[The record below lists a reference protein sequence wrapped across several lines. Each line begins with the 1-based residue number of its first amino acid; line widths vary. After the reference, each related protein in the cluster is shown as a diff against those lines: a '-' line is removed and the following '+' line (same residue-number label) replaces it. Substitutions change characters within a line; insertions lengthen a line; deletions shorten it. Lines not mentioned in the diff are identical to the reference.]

1 MRDIDTYSQSI
12 NHILIEKGGT
22 MKKVILYGV
31 AVAFLSVAGF
41 AGVGMSEEDKGPA
54 DITLEVAGSE
64 KPKPAVFPH
73 AKHQETIECD
83 TCHKSEFYKPG
94 AWTKDDGHGLCQEC
108 HKSNEDAE
116 RAKEL
121 KKCTT
126 CHPKA
131 E

>member
-1 MRDIDTYSQSI
+1 
-12 NHILIEKGGT
+12 
-22 MKKVILYGV
+22 MKKVIIFG
-31 AVAFLSVAGF
+31 AAIAFLCVAGF
-41 AGVGMSEEDKGPA
+41 AGVGMTEEEVDKGPA
-54 DITLEVAGSE
+54 DITLEVPNSE

-73 AKHQETIECD
+73 AAHQERNIECD
-83 TCHKSEFYKPG
+83 TCHKSEFYKPK

-108 HKSNEDAE
+108 HKAVEDAE

-131 E
+131 EKE

>member
-1 MRDIDTYSQSI
+1 
-12 NHILIEKGGT
+12 
-22 MKKVILYGV
+22 MKKIILYG
-31 AVAFLSVAGF
+31 AAIAFLSVVGF
-41 AGVGMSEEDKGPA
+41 AGVGISEEEDKGPA
-54 DITLEVAGSE
+54 EITMEVPNSE

-108 HKSNEDAE
+108 HKSVEDAE
-116 RAKEL
+116 KAKEL

-131 E
+131 EKE